1 MEPVLELRLAPSSG
15 KVTSFFA
22 KLLAYGTVPEYW
34 DDTTGLSVEFDV
46 SNQDLSKFRNE
57 LFSEI
62 TALRKRDKIA

>member
-1 MEPVLELRLAPSSG
+1 MEPVLELRLAPSSS